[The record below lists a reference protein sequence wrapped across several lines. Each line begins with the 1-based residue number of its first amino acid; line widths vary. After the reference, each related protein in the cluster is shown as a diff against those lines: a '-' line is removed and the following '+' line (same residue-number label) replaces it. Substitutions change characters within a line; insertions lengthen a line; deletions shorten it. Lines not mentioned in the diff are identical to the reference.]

1 MVLSDTGFWL
11 AFFNANDRF
20 HAMAVEQMQKL
31 EEALITTW
39 PVVTETSYLLGKR
52 LGVSSQLR
60 FISVL
65 ETGYIE
71 VFDLQTSHLIRIRQL
86 IKQYEDLPMDL
97 TDTPLVLLAEELG
110 HGQILSTDTRDFKTY
125 RWKNYH
131 PFQNLLLPDV

>member
-20 HAMAVEQMQKL
+20 HATAVERMQKL

-39 PVVTETSYLLGKR
+39 PVITETSYLLGKR

-71 VFDLQTSHLIRIRQL
+71 VFDLQTSHLVRIRQL

-97 TDTPLVLLAEELG
+97 ADASLVLLAEELG
-110 HGQILSTDTRDFKTY
+110 HGQILSTDVRDFKTY
-125 RWKNYH
+125 RWKNHH
-131 PFQNLLLPDV
+131 PFQNLLLPDD